1 MTDRAQ
7 SDSFARLRAGFVL
20 LLVILAAFALANTA
34 SAKPPTDDDC
44 LACHSEA
51 MRKGMKPPKAVLDR
65 SVHGEAGLSCVD
77 CHADL
82 AKIREFPHGEK
93 LKAVSCSSCH
103 DGMAEKHV
111 FHPMMAAD
119 PEAIACQDCHG
130 GHAVTRV
137 SDPASPVAGAAV
149 GKVCATCH
157 ETEVN
162 LYGTSAHGVAA
173 AANVKEAPACLTCH
187 RTRLASAADG
197 APPATAKQ
205 AQEKL
210 CLNCHLDSPE
220 VRARVAPSAGFIAQ
234 YEQSVHG
241 RALLAG
247 NEKAANCVDCHGA
260 HTARKKTAAGAAS
273 GPLAIEAICARCHGE
288 IGKVFARSAHG
299 KALAKGVLEAPTCTT
314 CHGEHG
320 ILKANDPKSPVAA
333 ANVSQ
338 KVCTP
343 CHSSLRL
350 SEKYG
355 IESNRF
361 ATFEASFHGLAVRGG
376 QVNVANCASC
386 HGSHDILP
394 SSDPASRVSK
404 ENLVATCGK
413 CHPGAGA
420 RFAQGKI
427 HVDATSKT
435 DEPVL
440 WWIGFIYVGL
450 IVGTIG
456 GMAGHN
462 LLDFVKKARHQHQ
475 VRHGLVEIDPAPN
488 RLYLRMTL
496 QERLQHGALALSFIV
511 LVITGFMLRFPDSW
525 WVVSI
530 RSLWGSAFAARSVI
544 HRIAA
549 VVMTLASMY
558 HLYYVIFTARGRQ
571 LVKDLWFKLKD
582 ARDVV
587 DMLKYNLGLSPVKP
601 KLDRFSY
608 IEKAEYWA
616 LIWGTLVMAGTGFAM
631 WLDNSFMNLFGK
643 LGYDVARSIHFYE
656 AILAT
661 LAIIVWHFYFVIFNP
676 DSYPMNTAWFT
687 GKLSHRE
694 MEEEHPLEL
703 ERILEEEEKARAEA
717 EKAAEE
723 HEEDEEHERKPKA

>member
-1 MTDRAQ
+1 MTE
-7 SDSFARLRAGFVL
+7 SFSRLRAGFVL

-34 SAKPPTDDDC
+34 AAKPPTDDDC

-51 MRKGMKPPKAVLDR
+51 MGKGKKAPQKALAG
-65 SVHGEAGLSCVD
+65 SIHGEAGLSCVD

-82 AKIREFPHGEK
+82 AKIKELPHAEK

-103 DGMAEKHV
+103 DGMAEKHA
-111 FHPMMAAD
+111 FHPMMVAD

-130 GHAVTRV
+130 GHDVVKV
-137 SDPASPVAGAAV
+137 SDPKSPVAGAAV
-149 GKVCATCH
+149 HKVCATCH
-157 ETEVN
+157 DAEVN
-162 LYGTSAHGVAA
+162 LYEASAHGVASASKVA
-173 AANVKEAPACLTCH
+173 AAPDCLNCH
-187 RTRLASAADG
+187 RTRLVTAAEG
-197 APPATAKQ
+197 APAATAKQ

-210 CLNCHLDSPE
+210 CLSCHLDSAD
-220 VRARVAPSAGFIAQ
+220 VRARVAPSAGFIAK

-260 HTARKKTAAGAAS
+260 HTVRKKTAAGT
-273 GPLAIEAICARCHGE
+273 GPTPLDIEKICGRCHTE
-288 IGKVFARSAHG
+288 IDKVFAKSAHG
-299 KALAKGVLEAPTCTT
+299 KALARGVREAPTCTT

-320 ILKANDPKSPVAA
+320 ILKADDPNSPVAA

-355 IESNRF
+355 IESDRF
-361 ATFEASFHGLAVRGG
+361 QTFEESFHGLAVRGG
-376 QVNVANCASC
+376 QVDVANCASC

-394 SSDPASRVSK
+394 SSDPASKVSK
-404 ENLVATCGK
+404 ENLVKTCGE

-427 HVDATSKT
+427 HVDASSKT
-435 DEPVL
+435 EEPVL
-440 WWIGFIYVGL
+440 WWIGFIYAGL

-456 GMAGHN
+456 GMFGHN
-462 LLDFVKKARHQHQ
+462 LLDFVKKARHQHH
-475 VRHGLVEIDPAPN
+475 VRHGLVEVEPAPH

-496 QERLQHGALALSFIV
+496 EERLQHGALALSFIV
-511 LVITGFMLRFPDSW
+511 LVITGFQLRFPDSW
-525 WVVSI
+525 WVTALRDVGGDAVNY
-530 RSLWGSAFAARSVI
+530 RSLV

-549 VVMTLASMY
+549 VVMTLASIY

-582 ARDVV
+582 ARDLF
-587 DMLKYNLGLSPVKP
+587 DMLRYNLGLTPVKP

-616 LIWGTLVMAGTGFAM
+616 LIWGTLVMAGTGAAM

-643 LGYDVARSIHFYE
+643 LGYDVARSIHYYE

-661 LAIIVWHFYFVIFNP
+661 LAIIVWHFYFVMFNP

-703 ERILEEEEKARAEA
+703 ERILEEEEKERAKA
-717 EKAAEE
+717 EMAAEE
-723 HEEDEEHERKPKA
+723 KDKA

>member
-34 SAKPPTDDDC
+34 SAKPPSDDDC

-51 MRKGMKPPKAVLDR
+51 SGKGKKAPKTALAG
-65 SVHGEAGLSCVD
+65 SIHGDAGLSCID

-82 AKIREFPHGEK
+82 AKIKELPHGAK

-130 GHAVTRV
+130 GHDVVKV
-137 SDPASPVAGAAV
+137 SDPKSPVVGAAV
-149 GKVCATCH
+149 HKVCASCH
-157 ETEVN
+157 DTEVN
-162 LYGTSAHGVAA
+162 LYEASAHGVASAAKVA
-173 AANVKEAPACLTCH
+173 AAPDCLNCH
-187 RTRLASAADG
+187 RTRLVSAADG
-197 APPATAKQ
+197 APAATAKQ

-210 CLNCHLDSPE
+210 CLHCHLDSPD

-260 HTARKKTAAGAAS
+260 HTVRKKTAAGS
-273 GPLAIEAICARCHGE
+273 GSTPLDIEKICARCHSG
-288 IGKVFARSAHG
+288 IDKVFSKSAHG
-299 KALAKGVLEAPTCTT
+299 KALAKGVREAPTCTT

-320 ILKANDPKSPVAA
+320 ILKADDPLSPVAA

-343 CHSSLRL
+343 CHGSLRL

-355 IESNRF
+355 IESDRF
-361 ATFEASFHGLAVRGG
+361 KTFDESFHGLAVKGG
-376 QVNVANCASC
+376 SVAVANCASC

-394 SSDPASRVSK
+394 SSDPASTISSK
-404 ENLVATCGK
+404 NIVATCGK

-420 RFAQGKI
+420 RFASGKI
-427 HVDATSKT
+427 HVDATAK
-435 DEPVL
+435 DEEPLL
-440 WWIGFIYVGL
+440 WWITFIYAGL

-462 LLDFVKKARHQHQ
+462 LLDFRKKWSHHRKVRRGEIEEEPARH
-475 VRHGLVEIDPAPN
+475 

-496 QERLQHGALALSFIV
+496 EERLQHGALALSFIL

-530 RSLWGSAFAARSVI
+530 RSLSSRAFDLRSLL
-544 HRIAA
+544 HRVAA
-549 VVMTLASMY
+549 VVMCLASVY
-558 HLYYVIFTARGRQ
+558 HLYYVIFTVRGRQ
-571 LVKDLWFKLKD
+571 LVKDLWIRLQD

-587 DMLKYNLGLSPVKP
+587 DMLKYNLGISPVKP
-601 KLDRFSY
+601 RLDRFSY

-616 LIWGTLVMAGTGFAM
+616 LIWGTIVMAATGFAM
-631 WLDNSFMNLFGK
+631 WLDNSFLNLFGK
-643 LGYDVARSIHFYE
+643 LGYDVARTVHYYE

-676 DSYPMNTAWFT
+676 DSYPMNTAWYD
-687 GKLSHRE
+687 GMLSEKE

-703 ERILEEEEKARAEA
+703 ERIHAAEEKARAEA

-723 HEEDEEHERKPKA
+723 QMKKG

>member
-7 SDSFARLRAGFVL
+7 SDSFARLFAGFVL

-51 MRKGMKPPKAVLDR
+51 SGKGKQPPKTALAG
-65 SVHGEAGLSCVD
+65 SVHGDAGLSCID

-82 AKIREFPHGEK
+82 AKIKELPHGAR

-103 DGMAEKHV
+103 DGMAEKHA
-111 FHPMMAAD
+111 FHPMMASD

-130 GHAVTRV
+130 GHDVKKP
-137 SDPASPVAGAAV
+137 SDPASPVFGTAV
-149 GKVCATCH
+149 HKVCASCH
-157 ETEVN
+157 DTEVK
-162 LYGTSAHGVAA
+162 LYEASAHGVASA
-173 AANVKEAPACLTCH
+173 AKVTAAPDCLNCH
-187 RTRLASAADG
+187 RTRLVSAADG
-197 APPATAKQ
+197 APAATAKQ

-210 CLNCHLDSPE
+210 CLSCHLDSAD
-220 VRARVAPSAGFIAQ
+220 VRARVSPSAGFIAQ
-234 YEQSVHG
+234 YEKSVHG

-247 NEKAANCVDCHGA
+247 NENAANCVDCHGA
-260 HTARKKTAAGAAS
+260 HTVRKKTAAGAGS
-273 GPLAIEAICARCHGE
+273 TPLDIEKICARCHSG
-288 IGKVFARSAHG
+288 IDKVFSKSAHG
-299 KALAKGVLEAPTCTT
+299 KALAMGVREAPTCTT

-320 ILKANDPKSPVAA
+320 ILKADDPLSPVAA

-343 CHSSLRL
+343 CHGSLRL

-355 IESNRF
+355 IESDRF
-361 ATFEASFHGLAVRGG
+361 KTFDQSFHGLAVRGG
-376 QVNVANCASC
+376 SVAVANCASC

-394 SSDPASRVSK
+394 SSDPASKISSK
-404 ENLVATCGK
+404 NIVATCGK

-420 RFAQGKI
+420 RFASGKI
-427 HVDATSKT
+427 HVDASEKEE
-435 DEPVL
+435 EPLL
-440 WWIGFIYVGL
+440 WWITFIYAGL

-462 LLDFVKKARHQHQ
+462 LLDFRKKWSHHRKVRRGEIEEEPARH
-475 VRHGLVEIDPAPN
+475 

-496 QERLQHGALALSFIV
+496 EERLQHGSLALSFIL

-530 RSLWGSAFAARSVI
+530 RNLSDKAFDLRSLL
-544 HRIAA
+544 HRAAA
-549 VVMTLASMY
+549 VVMCLASVY
-558 HLYYVIFTARGRQ
+558 HLYYVIFTVRGRQ
-571 LVKDLWFKLKD
+571 LVKDLWIRLQD
-582 ARDVV
+582 ARDLF
-587 DMLKYNLGLSPVKP
+587 DMLRYNLGLTPVKP
-601 KLDRFSY
+601 RLDRFSY

-616 LIWGTLVMAGTGFAM
+616 LIWGTIVMAATGFAM
-631 WLDNSFMNLFGK
+631 WLDNSFLNLFGK
-643 LGYDVARSIHFYE
+643 LGYDVARTIHYYE

-661 LAIIVWHFYFVIFNP
+661 LAIIVWHFYFVMFNP
-676 DSYPMNTAWFT
+676 DSYPMNTAWYD
-687 GKLSHRE
+687 GMLSEKE

-703 ERILEEEEKARAEA
+703 ERIHAAEEKARAEA

-723 HEEDEEHERKPKA
+723 KPKA

>member
-1 MTDRAQ
+1 MTDRVLADP
-7 SDSFARLRAGFVL
+7 SARLRAGFVL
-20 LLVILAAFALANTA
+20 LLVILAAFALSNTA

-51 MRKGMKPPKAVLDR
+51 TGKGKKPPKAALAG
-65 SVHGEAGLSCVD
+65 SIHGDAGLSCVD

-82 AKIREFPHGEK
+82 AKIKELPHGEK
-93 LKAVSCSSCH
+93 LKPVSCSSCH
-103 DGMAEKHV
+103 DGMAGKHV
-111 FHPMMAAD
+111 FHPMMEAD

-130 GHAVTRV
+130 GHDVVKV
-137 SDPASPVAGAAV
+137 SDPKSPVAGAAV
-149 GKVCATCH
+149 HRVCGSCH
-157 ETEVN
+157 ETEVK
-162 LYGTSAHGVAA
+162 LYEESAHGAASAAKVAA
-173 AANVKEAPACLTCH
+173 APDCLNCH
-187 RTRLASAADG
+187 RARLPSAVDG
-197 APPATAKQ
+197 APAATAKQ

-210 CLNCHLDSPE
+210 CLSCHLDSPD
-220 VRARVAPSAGFIAQ
+220 VRSRVAPSAGFIAQ
-234 YEQSVHG
+234 YEKSVHG
-241 RALLAG
+241 SALLAG
-247 NEKAANCVDCHGA
+247 NALAANCVDCHGA
-260 HTARKKTAAGAAS
+260 HTVRKRSAPGAAAS
-273 GPLAIEAICARCHGE
+273 PLAIEAICARCHGE
-288 IGKVFARSAHG
+288 VDKVFAQSAHG
-299 KALAKGVLEAPTCTT
+299 KALAKGVSEAPTCTT

-320 ILKANDPKSPVAA
+320 ILKATDPDSPVAA

-355 IESNRF
+355 IESDRF
-361 ATFEASFHGLAVRGG
+361 QTFEESFHGLAVRGG
-376 QVNVANCASC
+376 QVDVANCASC

-394 SSDPASRVSK
+394 SSDPASKVSK
-404 ENLVATCGK
+404 ENLVKTCGQ

-427 HVDATSKT
+427 HVDVSSKEQ
-435 DEPVL
+435 EPIL

-456 GMAGHN
+456 GMFGHN
-462 LLDFVKKARHQHQ
+462 LLDFVKKSRRHFAI
-475 VRHGLVEIDPAPN
+475 RRGEIEEEPAPH

-496 QERLQHGALALSFIV
+496 EERLQHGALALSFIV
-511 LVITGFMLRFPDSW
+511 LVVTGFMLRFPDSW
-525 WVVSI
+525 WVVALRNLSASVFEA
-530 RSLWGSAFAARSVI
+530 RSLI
-544 HRIAA
+544 HRVAA
-549 VVMTLASMY
+549 VVMTLASIY

-587 DMLKYNLGLSPVKP
+587 DMLRYNLGLTPVKP

-643 LGYDVARSIHFYE
+643 LGYDIARSIHYYE

-661 LAIIVWHFYFVIFNP
+661 LAIIVWHFYFVMFNP
-676 DSYPMNTAWFT
+676 DSYPLNTAFWT

-703 ERILEEEEKARAEA
+703 ERILEEEEKERAKA
-717 EKAAEE
+717 EMAEG
-723 HEEDEEHERKPKA
+723 EEKPKA

>member
-1 MTDRAQ
+1 MTDRTRTETW
-7 SDSFARLRAGFVL
+7 DRLRAGFVF
-20 LLVILAAFALANTA
+20 LLVLAASFALAAAA
-34 SAKPPTDDDC
+34 SAKPPSDEDC
-44 LACHSEA
+44 LACHSEPSGA
-51 MRKGMKPPKAVLDR
+51 GKKAPQKALAA
-65 SVHGEAGLSCVD
+65 SVHGEAGASCVD

-82 AKIREFPHGEK
+82 ASAKEFPHGK
-93 LKAVSCSSCH
+93 PKPVSCSSCH

-130 GHAVTRV
+130 GHGVVKVA
-137 SDPASPVAGAAV
+137 DPASPVAGAAV

-157 ETEVN
+157 ETEVD
-162 LYGTSAHGVAA
+162 LYSKSAHGAA
-173 AANVKEAPACLTCH
+173 AAAKVKEAPACLSCH

-197 APPATAKQ
+197 APAATAKQ

-210 CLNCHLDSPE
+210 CLSCHLDSAE
-220 VRARVAPSAGFIAQ
+220 VRARVAPSAGFIAK
-234 YEQSVHG
+234 YEESVHG
-241 RALLAG
+241 KALLAG
-247 NEKAANCVDCHGA
+247 DEKAANCVDCHGA
-260 HTARKKTAAGAAS
+260 HTVRKRATPGALS
-273 GPLAIEAICARCHGE
+273 DPLALEKVCARCHGRVDA
-288 IGKVFARSAHG
+288 VFEKSAHG
-299 KALAKGVLEAPTCTT
+299 KALARGVREAPTCTT

-320 ILKANDPKSPVAA
+320 ILKAQDPNSPVAA

-355 IESNRF
+355 IESDRF
-361 ATFEASFHGLAVRGG
+361 QTFEQSFHGLAVKGG
-376 QVNVANCASC
+376 QVDVANCASC

-404 ENLVATCGK
+404 QNLVATCGK

-427 HVDATSKT
+427 HVDVSSK
-435 DEPVL
+435 DDAPVL
-440 WWIGFIYVGL
+440 WWIGFIYAGL

-456 GMAGHN
+456 GMAAHN
-462 LLDFVKKARHQHQ
+462 VLDFVKKSRHHHH
-475 VRHGLVEIDPAPN
+475 VRHGLVEVEPAPH

-496 QERLQHGALALSFIV
+496 EERIQHGSLAISFIV

-525 WVVSI
+525 WVAALRDLS
-530 RSLWGSAFAARSVI
+530 SSAFEARSWI

-549 VVMTLASMY
+549 VVMCLASAY
-558 HLYYVIFTARGRQ
+558 HLYYIAFTARGRQ
-571 LVKDLWFKLKD
+571 LVKDLWFRLKD
-582 ARDVV
+582 ARDLF
-587 DMLKYNLGLSPVKP
+587 DMLRYNLGLTPVKP

-616 LIWGTLVMAGTGFAM
+616 LIWGTIVMAGTGFAM

-643 LGYDVARSIHFYE
+643 LGYDVARSIHYYE

-661 LAIIVWHFYFVIFNP
+661 LAILVWHFYFVMFNP
-676 DSYPMNTAWFT
+676 DSYPLNTAFWT
-687 GKLSHRE
+687 GHLSHRE

-703 ERILEEEEKARAEA
+703 ERILEAEEKERAKA
-717 EKAAEE
+717 EMAEGE
-723 HEEDEEHERKPKA
+723 GDAKGQEKPKA